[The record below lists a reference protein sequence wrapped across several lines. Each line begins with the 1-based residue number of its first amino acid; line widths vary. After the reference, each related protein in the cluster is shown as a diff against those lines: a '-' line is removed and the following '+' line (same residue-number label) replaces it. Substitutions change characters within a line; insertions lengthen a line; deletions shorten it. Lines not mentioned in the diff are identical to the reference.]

1 MQRGYPVPQNAAQPE
16 TGVCPYVATVPS
28 STTKSNATRM
38 IFVLLLL
45 LGVLSVHSCPA
56 NAVALDTAKIT
67 ESLLCRDEEI
77 YAGEFSCLP
86 DTANGT
92 RTLVR
97 MAVVLHNP
105 TECDY
110 SFQPQTPLRI
120 FYNLSD
126 STQVLRSG
134 YFNVSCVRDSSCY
147 KGHRATAIERFE
159 FYSAC
164 RTGGISANCTSY
176 LSNRAVCQWVDITSL
191 PLEVPYTLTLQ
202 LQPSVDGL
210 GAGLLDETPINIT
223 FTPLNIRKSTNI
235 STGSLVLVI
244 LAFTLPFAILYV
256 ISFIFLCR
264 RDRDVVIRYQFSVE
278 TN

>member
-1 MQRGYPVPQNAAQPE
+1 
-16 TGVCPYVATVPS
+16 
-28 STTKSNATRM
+28 M

-56 NAVALDTAKIT
+56 NAVALDAAKIT
-67 ESLLCRDEEI
+67 DSLLCRDEEI

-86 DTANGT
+86 DTANGS

-97 MAVVLHNP
+97 MAVALYNP

-110 SFQPQTPLRI
+110 SFQPQAPLRI
-120 FYNLSD
+120 FYDLSS
-126 STQVLRSG
+126 STEVLRSG

-147 KGHRATAIERFE
+147 KSAKIPATERFM

-164 RTGGISANCTSY
+164 NTGGISANCTSY
-176 LSNRAVCQWVDITSL
+176 LSHRAVCQWVDITSL
-191 PLEVPYTLTLQ
+191 SLAVPYTLTLQ

-210 GAGLLDETPINIT
+210 GAGIVDTTPINIT
-223 FTPLNIRKSTNI
+223 FTPLNIRQRTGI

-256 ISFIFLCR
+256 LSFVFLCR
-264 RDRDVVIRYQFSVE
+264 RDRDVIIRYQFSVE